1 MDSSPPYLSIL
12 GVFALLSVLAVGGG
26 AAVLPE
32 TKALT
37 ITHFHWLADD
47 EFRDIYGLG
56 QLSPGPN
63 MLMVIA
69 IGYWVAGYPGAALAF
84 FGFFLPSS
92 FICFGAA
99 RLWNRFEG
107 SQWRLAIQRG
117 MAPIVV
123 GLMGAGTVSV
133 AKVAIEGWIT
143 AVLALAVFGV
153 LLARKINPAYL
164 VAVGGVIGYFFLV

>member
-1 MDSSPPYLSIL
+1 MDSSPPYLSIF
-12 GVFALLSVLAVGGG
+12 GVFAILSVLAVGGG

-84 FGFFLPSS
+84 VGFFAPSS
-92 FICFGAA
+92 IICFGAS

-107 SQWRLAIQRG
+107 SEWRLAVQRG

-123 GLMGAGTVSV
+123 GLMAAGTVSV
-133 AKVAIEGWIT
+133 ARVAIEGWIT
-143 AVLALAVFGV
+143 TALALSVFV
-153 LLARKINPAYL
+153 ILLVRKINPALLIL
-164 VAVGGVIGYFFLV
+164 VGAVIGYFFLV

>member
-32 TKALT
+32 TKMLT
-37 ITHFHWLADD
+37 ITDYHWLADD

-69 IGYWVAGYPGAALAF
+69 IGYWVAGYPGAGLAF
-84 FGFFLPSS
+84 VGFFLPSS
-92 FICFGAA
+92 VICFGAS

-107 SQWRLAIQRG
+107 SEWRLAVQRG

-123 GLMGAGTVSV
+123 GLMGAGTISV

-143 AVLALAVFGV
+143 AALALGVFAI
-153 LLARKINPAYL
+153 LLARKINPALLIL
-164 VAVGGVIGYFFLV
+164 VGAVIGYFFLV